1 MLSVIVAI
9 RSWTAG
15 DCLEAALTS
24 GFVAVVDSGVAGCSG
39 AVTSITGD
47 GTVFANSAST
57 GAVTLSLA
65 GAGKYTVLG
74 NGTSTNGTAPT
85 YQSSPGVEGIDFH
98 GSTSGS
104 CLINMGASNGTL
116 QICGASSIG
125 ITNGVFSEYNGNA
138 LADMGVASILG
149 TLDEVGVS
157 TANSGTAQNVL
168 ASTPNAGHFRLFYYA
183 DESTACTTVSTG
195 ALTISVGW
203 TDATNA
209 RASAGQTLTPG
220 TVTTGTS
227 SYLSNSVDFWSATAS
242 PVTVTATYTA
252 CSVGTWKYDLHA
264 YVEEIK

>member
-47 GTVFANSAST
+47 GTVFNNSAST

-104 CLINMGASNGTL
+104 CLINMGAFKRNASDLRCLEHRNYERSL
-116 QICGASSIG
+116 QRIQWKC
-125 ITNGVFSEYNGNA
+125 
-138 LADMGVASILG
+138 
-149 TLDEVGVS
+149 
-157 TANSGTAQNVL
+157 
-168 ASTPNAGHFRLFYYA
+168 
-183 DESTACTTVSTG
+183 
-195 ALTISVGW
+195 
-203 TDATNA
+203 
-209 RASAGQTLTPG
+209 PG
-220 TVTTGTS
+220 
-227 SYLSNSVDFWSATAS
+227 
-242 PVTVTATYTA
+242 
-252 CSVGTWKYDLHA
+252 
-264 YVEEIK
+264 